1 MTLPKLLGS
10 VADCDTN
17 DLFSDA
23 NKWHGPEYAPS
34 VDFEYRSH
42 VLFTN
47 QWDCVFR
54 NFPFMHLTSPNHSAI
69 NFNECKVDVCN
80 TYAKS
85 PILSEFHLKIATG
98 KECQQ
103 RQAVVNL
110 RDEQELLTPEDYE
123 MFKSAQPIQDL
134 IQRFL
139 ARPDGLFAQRAGV
152 LIVLMSFGN
161 GARMSAFRN
170 LKGTEVM
177 RAVNREGYFTY
188 AVADHKTSATHGP
201 CFVTVYKT
209 IHSALASYVAS
220 VQMKFG
226 SRKDFTLTKSRKM
239 HVVEGRSRFPER
251 KEQLAVLMSHR
262 PSTGDRFYD
271 VRTPEHSPANP
282 EHSMAVAREPTPE
295 DSASVCM
302 ESSPANPNPETS
314 PIDLPAPA
322 SEDSASVCMESPSAN
337 PNLVETA
344 TSPIDLPAPEPD
356 MKWVLDESE
365 EDEWHLQ
372 LEADY
377 IPPSDLPDS
386 AMPQSKKICTGI
398 GGHVAGAL
406 GGHLPY
412 FSSFSFLI
420 VAATSIMLIE
430 YEAKQASLMNS

>member
-1 MTLPKLLGS
+1 MANDGFSYSLHYNWLLYKR
-10 VADCDTN
+10 ALQYCQDRRI
-17 DLFSDA
+17 
-23 NKWHGPEYAPS
+23 GPNNIGEIIS
-34 VDFEYRSH
+34 
-42 VLFTN
+42 
-47 QWDCVFR
+47 
-54 NFPFMHLTSPNHSAI
+54 
-69 NFNECKVDVCN
+69 
-80 TYAKS
+80 
-85 PILSEFHLKIATG
+85 HLKIATG

-226 SRKDFTLTKSRKM
+226 VPLSEPVFRENNWAIPKSSSVLAQNFSRAWKISRSRKDFTLTKSRKM

-344 TSPIDLPAPEPD
+344 TSPIDLPAPDFPMEV
-356 MKWVLDESE
+356 VLRGGDE
-365 EDEWHLQ
+365 
-372 LEADY
+372 
-377 IPPSDLPDS
+377 
-386 AMPQSKKICTGI
+386 
-398 GGHVAGAL
+398 AGAPVKCETTTEGPALIKKKVKSKPMQEKFLL
-406 GGHLPY
+406 GL
-412 FSSFSFLI
+412 L
-420 VAATSIMLIE
+420 
-430 YEAKQASLMNS
+430 